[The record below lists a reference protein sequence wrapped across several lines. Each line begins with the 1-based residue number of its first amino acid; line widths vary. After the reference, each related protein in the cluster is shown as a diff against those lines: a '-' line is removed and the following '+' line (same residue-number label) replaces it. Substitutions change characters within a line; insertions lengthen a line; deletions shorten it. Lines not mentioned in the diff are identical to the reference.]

1 VPKGVSVKIK
11 RSRTLEHTVQLALQ
25 SSTEGEVSVGF
36 WDILKS
42 SIRAKLEEQHSRE
55 FRERETVEYEVE
67 LRGDVST
74 KFLLVWTDIWRSGV
88 VHFSELGK
96 NRSLPFKF
104 RERTE
109 LDVQPME

>member
-11 RSRTLEHTVQLALQ
+11 RSRTIEHTVQLTLQ

-36 WDILKS
+36 WDVLQS

-55 FRERETVEYEVE
+55 FRETETVEYEVE

-74 KFLLVWTDIWRSGV
+74 RFVPVHESRVTNVQSGIERRKHLSGASV
-88 VHFSELGK
+88 DPDEAGK
-96 NRSLPFKF
+96 ARV
-104 RERTE
+104 RRG
-109 LDVQPME
+109 Q